1 MKTLQLLKRFSNIFL
16 SLDDPSNKRTQLARQ
31 NSDLLFSYYESSIP
45 NEGPHYT
52 RSPTQD
58 TGRTP
63 ANHPTRKLSNSS
75 SSSSDYSNDETTRT
89 FVRDTGSETSASV
102 TKRLN
107 APSDGGADRRRMAI
121 VQMDNADEDGTRKPL
136 PSTAS
141 ASASGSIRQRRGYRN
156 DLAGLALVAPPDAAL
171 HTYTHLT
178 PPSTAPIT
186 GDFSHQGSMAAGHHH
201 DRGHH
206 RSTSEVIPSQS
217 VRSRRFS
224 VRGITKRLRS
234 PDSQSTSKTSDS
246 NTTPPLSPG
255 GSQFATF
262 IIADRDTIPQGSM
275 DSPEYRSQSMVDT
288 YPPLITPRV
297 GEKKEIDIPVAAPI
311 VVSLEQAT
319 QLKSKSTMVPTLNTG
334 SPAASTI
341 GHGNHTTSYL
351 SPANATLHHV
361 PGVFYC
367 R

>member
-1 MKTLQLLKRFSNIFL
+1 MKTLQKLKRLSNIFL
-16 SLDDPSNKRTQLARQ
+16 SLDDPSNTRTQLARQ

-58 TGRTP
+58 TGTTP

-75 SSSSDYSNDETTRT
+75 SSSSDYSNEETTRT
-89 FVRDTGSETSASV
+89 YVRDTGSETSPSV

-107 APSDGGADRRRMAI
+107 TPSDGGADRRRMAI
-121 VQMDNADEDGTRKPL
+121 VQMDNAEGGGTQKPP
-136 PSTAS
+136 PST

-186 GDFSHQGSMAAGHHH
+186 GDFAHQSSMAAGHHH

-234 PDSQSTSKTSDS
+234 PDPQSTSKTSDT

-262 IIADRDTIPQGSM
+262 IIADHDNIPQGSM
-275 DSPEYRSQSMVDT
+275 DSPEYLSQSTVET
-288 YPPLITPRV
+288 YAPLITPKV

-311 VVSLEQAT
+311 VVSLEQVT
-319 QLKSKSTMVPTLNTG
+319 QLKSKYTMVSTPNTG

-341 GHGNHTTSYL
+341 GHGNHTTSCL
-351 SPANATLHHV
+351 SPSNATMHHV